1 MGSLKLRFTWSTAT
15 SHDKGHGVTVE
26 VGGRRRVGK
35 VAGKWGA
42 RGWLGSRSHESF

>member
-26 VGGRRRVGK
+26 VGGRTRVGEGCRK
-35 VAGKWGA
+35 MGCQRMVM
-42 RGWLGSRSHESF
+42 F